1 MPENNEP
8 IKLKG
13 AADGV
18 KVYLNPQSTISEISN
33 SLYEKL
39 SKYRSFFRNAKF
51 CNIYIVGRELG
62 DGDKLR
68 LEAIMKAMLP
78 QCDIIYGDRK
88 NSGSGDIEKTLELS
102 STSPVSEAV
111 PEVDYSDM
119 EELKEVYDANF
130 KSGRTRLFE
139 GSVRSGTQIK
149 SDRHIVII
157 GDVEEGGQVISTG
170 NIIVL
175 GSLCG
180 SAYAGVMG
188 SNDAYIIALDF
199 ASADIGIS
207 TRKHIYIEKSD
218 FNGGGK
224 RAYLSGDRVVCEDFP
239 PTA

>member
-1 MPENNEP
+1 MPENSEF

-18 KVYLNPQSTISEISN
+18 KLYLSPDGTISDISN

-39 SKYRSFFRNAKF
+39 SKYRSFFRNANY

-78 QCDIIYGDRK
+78 QCEIIYGDRK
-88 NSGSGDIEKTLELS
+88 NPGSGDIEKTLELS

-119 EELKEVYDANF
+119 EELREVYDANF

-139 GSVRSGTQIK
+139 GSVKSGTQIR
-149 SDRHIVII
+149 SDRHIVIV

-170 NIIVL
+170 NVIVL
-175 GSLCG
+175 GSLRG
-180 SAYAGVMG
+180 SVYAGIMG

-199 ASADIGIS
+199 ASSDIGIS
-207 TRKHIYIEKSD
+207 TRKHIYIEKDD
-218 FNGGGK
+218 FTGGSK
-224 RAYLSGDRVVCEDFP
+224 KAYLSGDRVVCEAFP
-239 PTA
+239 PTT